1 MHGFVQD
8 AVRVSVMQIGQVNP
22 MTALDLR
29 DSAHSR
35 FANTVALVDM
45 DSYAENAVGDALAA
59 IDTICD
65 HFRAEVFPMTPELDK
80 LKADA
85 IAKVEAAGS
94 TLNGLPV
101 SERAKALRI
110 S

>member
-22 MTALDLR
+22 TTVLDLH
-29 DSAHSR
+29 DSVHSR
-35 FANTVALVDM
+35 FANTVVLVEM
-45 DSYAENAVGDALAA
+45 DSFAESAVGDALAA
-59 IDTICD
+59 IDAICD
-65 HFRAEVFPMTPELDK
+65 HFRAELFPMSSELDK

-85 IAKVEAAGS
+85 IAKVEAAGRN
-94 TLNGLPV
+94 LNDLPA
-101 SERAKALRI
+101 SERAKAMRI

>member
-8 AVRVSVMQIGQVNP
+8 AVRLTVMQIAQVNQ
-22 MTALDLR
+22 MTVLDLR

-35 FANTVALVDM
+35 FANTVVLVDT
-45 DSYAENAVGDALAA
+45 DSYAEGAVGEALMA
-59 IDTICD
+59 IDAICD
-65 HFRAEVFPMTPELDK
+65 HFRAEVFPMTPALDK

-85 IAKVEAAGS
+85 VAKVEAAGRS
-94 TLNGLPV
+94 LNDLPA

-110 S
+110 N